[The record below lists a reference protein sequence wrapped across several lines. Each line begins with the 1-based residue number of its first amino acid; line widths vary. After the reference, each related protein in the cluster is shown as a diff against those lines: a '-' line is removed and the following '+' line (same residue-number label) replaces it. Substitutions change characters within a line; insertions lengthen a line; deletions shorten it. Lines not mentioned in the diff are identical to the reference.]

1 MYGVV
6 VNSFF
11 SGPFTSSSRVQR
23 SDPNIFYPESAL
35 ILSGVPPMEISIRTV
50 LSSIRIWIL
59 KVLLGVLVESDAGC
73 FPVYLRH
80 LESLYK

>member
-11 SGPFTSSSRVQR
+11 SGPFTSSSRVER

-59 KVLLGVLVESDAGC
+59 RVHRRLLPGLSPTFG
-73 FPVYLRH
+73 
-80 LESLYK
+80 SLYK